1 MAFSKL
7 RLTTFGNNAKS
18 GVSPAIWIY
27 YNSAGDTV
35 TTAGYIANTYGLK
48 AGDKVMVIT
57 ATPANLPVWY
67 YVSITSGV
75 VSLIACS

>member
-7 RLTTFGNNAKS
+7 RLTAFANNAKN
-18 GVSPAIWIY
+18 GYAPTLWAY
-27 YNSAGDTV
+27 YNSASDTV

-48 AGDKVMVIT
+48 AGDKVLVIT
-57 ATPANLPVWY
+57 ATAANLPVWY

-75 VSLIACS
+75 VSLVACS